1 MAKDLFSPDCGS
13 LQLLQLTLTLNLTY
27 ILCNNLF
34 LRQKGEKLGMQRTE
48 KCPRYGHL
56 PENLVIRQ
64 SLEVIPTGLEKSTQA
79 KSLEMEYKL
88 KIWEIASL
96 MRLNEI
102 LITLH
107 RQKSQN

>member
-1 MAKDLFSPDCGS
+1 
-13 LQLLQLTLTLNLTY
+13 
-27 ILCNNLF
+27 
-34 LRQKGEKLGMQRTE
+34 MQRTE

-88 KIWEIASL
+88 KIW
-96 MRLNEI
+96 
-102 LITLH
+102 
-107 RQKSQN
+107 